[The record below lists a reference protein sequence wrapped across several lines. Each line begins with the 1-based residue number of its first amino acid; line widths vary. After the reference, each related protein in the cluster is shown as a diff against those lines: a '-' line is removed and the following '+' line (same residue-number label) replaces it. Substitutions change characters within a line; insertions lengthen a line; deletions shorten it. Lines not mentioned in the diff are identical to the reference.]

1 MARRDV
7 KGAKQFN
14 YEIAADLADRF
25 REFCK
30 SRGESVREHLEMAL
44 GRHLDNPPPAFKPTA
59 PPLPPIA
66 PPEPATEK
74 PAPKKPKGKK

>member
-14 YEIAADLADRF
+14 YEIAGELADRF

-30 SRGESVREHLEMAL
+30 GRGESVREHLEMAL
-44 GRHLDNPPPAFKPTA
+44 ERHLQNPPPPFKPEA
-59 PPLPPIA
+59 PPLPPVV
-66 PPEPATEK
+66 PPV
-74 PAPKKPKGKK
+74 PAPKKPRKGK